1 MLVNLLLEKRRTNT
15 RSLLEDD
22 ETSQSQH
29 SFPRQIEALDAMLQ
43 FRFIA
48 NRKGVITSYSYFVS
62 HCNYLL
68 SC

>member
-29 SFPRQIEALDAMLQ
+29 SFPRQIEALDECFNLD
-43 FRFIA
+43 
-48 NRKGVITSYSYFVS
+48 
-62 HCNYLL
+62 L
-68 SC
+68 